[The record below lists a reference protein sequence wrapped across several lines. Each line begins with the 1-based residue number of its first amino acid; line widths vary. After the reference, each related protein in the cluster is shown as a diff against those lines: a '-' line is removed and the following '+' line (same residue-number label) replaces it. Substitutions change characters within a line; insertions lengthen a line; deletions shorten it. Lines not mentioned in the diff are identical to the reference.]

1 MTAKS
6 YFQPKRDKN
15 EIEPQRGSILDH
27 NGKLLALSTPMYNV
41 YMDCYVLKEEF
52 ETMKDREEGKKKED
66 QWVAKAEQLAK
77 ELPLVLKEE
86 GKNAA
91 YYSDLILTGR
101 RNKKRYVP
109 IVKGIDHGMLLEL
122 KKLPLFNERSY
133 RSGMIVEKEDTR
145 QYPYDGL
152 ARRVIGYVKHNSDTT
167 SRHIGIE
174 GKYDYHLHG
183 KKGLEWM
190 KITDGKG
197 MGFGLYSTSLLAR
210 DAGLK
215 FEVRSCNHTL
225 ILSHRNAC
233 LQLFVADIW
242 LPHKDF

>member
-1 MTAKS
+1 MKDRKDREKRRASNVLTAFHILFLTAALAIIVKIVILQFFWEPDQR
-6 YFQPKRDKN
+6 YIHHFHPKKQKEELD
-15 EIEPQRGSILDH
+15 PQRGSIIDH
-27 NGKLLALSTPMYNV
+27 NGKLLAMSTPMYNV

-152 ARRVIGYVKHNSDTT
+152 ARRVIG
-167 SRHIGIE
+167 
-174 GKYDYHLHG
+174 
-183 KKGLEWM
+183 
-190 KITDGKG
+190 
-197 MGFGLYSTSLLAR
+197 
-210 DAGLK
+210 
-215 FEVRSCNHTL
+215 
-225 ILSHRNAC
+225 
-233 LQLFVADIW
+233 
-242 LPHKDF
+242 